1 MNHRPS
7 PLAILFL
14 ALAAMVFPNLP
25 PAHAQEEG
33 SAPAAATS
41 AAEKEKSHSIMAD
54 PRLRNMLRSV
64 KEDPAAALE
73 EAVAD
78 PSAIDTSDLD
88 PEEAVRQMTKAFAD
102 NKDKIDPDKLKA
114 AVATVQ
120 ESGLVEKTAAAVEQ
134 LAPEAA
140 AVLETVP
147 EAAGVAAMLKES
159 PESAPESVASEPKP
173 APEPVPADVP
183 ATRPAPGISGGV
195 PTPVAMPVDPGEMI
209 ATPVDP
215 DAPPPGADEPLR
227 TAADSPALANTAVD
241 AIAGATPTQPMIP
254 DSPGLTP
261 EEIPKPQPLTKKY
274 AAGGGAYPAADS
286 QHMEILSKEST
297 MDNARG
303 ILLFTG
309 NVFIDHPEF
318 EIKCDKLEI
327 QMAKGVGMD
336 GSAAGE
342 SDATFKRAIASGGMV
357 EIKRIA
363 PDEEGKPKTQI
374 AIARIADY
382 NAITKDIILSGGP
395 PYIQDGDS
403 FVKTNSEDAQII
415 MRGNGLYEI
424 TGSNK
429 RSQIVIPVEQEEG
442 KNGKKGENGIGL
454 GNAFDGFR

>member
-1 MNHRPS
+1 MNQPPFS
-7 PLAILFL
+7 LATCFL
-14 ALAAMVFPNLP
+14 ALAAMVFPSLP
-25 PAHAQEEG
+25 AAHAQDG
-33 SAPAAATS
+33 ASTPAAAS

-73 EAVAD
+73 EADID

-88 PEEAVRQMTKAFAD
+88 PEEAVRKMTKAFAD
-102 NKDKIDPDKLKA
+102 NKDKVDPDKLKA
-114 AVATVQ
+114 AVATVK

-134 LAPEAA
+134 LAPEAS
-140 AVLETVP
+140 AVLEEVP
-147 EAAGVAAMLKES
+147 EAASMLETLS
-159 PESAPESVASEPKP
+159 ETTTAPAPESSPAPAPAAAP
-173 APEPVPADVP
+173 APEDVP

-195 PTPVAMPVDPGEMI
+195 PTPVAMPVDPGEMV
-209 ATPVDP
+209 ATPVDSTS
-215 DAPPPGADEPLR
+215 PPPGTDAPTR
-227 TAADSPALANTAVD
+227 TEADSPALANTAVD

-254 DSPGLTP
+254 DSPDLTP
-261 EEIPKPQPLTKKY
+261 GEIPQPQPLTKKY
-274 AAGGGAYPAADS
+274 AAGGGGAYPAADN

-336 GSAAGE
+336 GSEAGA
-342 SDATFKRAIASGGMV
+342 SGSAFKRAIASGGMV

-454 GNAFDGFR
+454 GNAFDGLR